1 MPAVNPSV
9 DALLVIDMQN
19 SFCDPAGAM
28 YAPFGEPMFEIDRVV
43 ASTAEVVDAARTAGT
58 PVIFTRHQYRPG
70 HADFGPLFP
79 QYLELLKTVGGLL
92 GGTWDVEVIKEL
104 APTDRDLV
112 VDKARLDGFH
122 GTSLDSLLRG
132 MAAQRIAVV
141 GVMTNACVETTIRAA
156 AMRDYQVTLLSD
168 CTTTKEQSHL
178 DMSLTCLAAYHLAT
192 VETFSPELF
201 TG

>member
-1 MPAVNPSV
+1 MADIDQAM

-19 SFCDPAGAM
+19 SFCNPAGVM
-28 YAPFGEPMFEIDRVV
+28 YAPFGEPLFEIDRVI
-43 ASTAEVVDAARTAGT
+43 AATAEAVDAARSAGT

-79 QYLELLKTVGGLL
+79 QYLELLKAAGGLL

-104 APTDRDLV
+104 APTERDLV

-132 MAAQRIAVV
+132 LRADRIAVV
-141 GVMTNACVETTIRAA
+141 GVMTNACVETTTRAA

-168 CTTTKEQSHL
+168 CTTTKEESHR
-178 DMSLTCLAAYHLAT
+178 DMSLTCLAEYHLAT
-192 VETFSPELF
+192 VQAFSPELF